1 MGAVAI
7 AWLLKKGTCP
17 VVGLNS
23 AERIETASEALSVE
37 LAESE
42 IEMLEELYKPLAI
55 QAI

>member
-1 MGAVAI
+1 MAAQ
-7 AWLLKKGTCP
+7 GTCP